1 MSNVEAK
8 SEISGRVF
16 QIAAEPGQR
25 VEEGDAVVILEAMKM
40 EIAVEAPKAG
50 VVKEIRV
57 AVEQPVEEGDVI
69 AIIETA

>member
-1 MSNVEAK
+1 MSSVDAR

-25 VEEGDAVVILEAMKM
+25 VEEGDPVVILEAMKM

-50 VVKEIRV
+50 IVKEIRV
-57 AVEQPVEEGDVI
+57 AVEQPVEEGDVV
-69 AIIETA
+69 AVIETA

>member
-1 MSNVEAK
+1 MSSVDAK

-16 QIAAEPGQR
+16 QIAAEVGQR

-40 EIAVEAPKAG
+40 EIAVEAPKSG

-57 AVEQPVEEGDVI
+57 AVEQNVEEGDVV
-69 AIIETA
+69 AVIETA